1 MKRPS
6 GFDRAPEP
14 ERRAPEP
21 ERRAFEPEPERP
33 GPAAPEPI
41 VEPVVPVV
49 PQAPDPEPHVDA
61 SPTVDLGEVR
71 EARATGLV
79 AAEPDAARPSPLARL
94 RARRDTDPVRAAERR
109 VRAAGR
115 QHRARLR
122 RERRRFAADARRRR
136 RNAWIALAAVL
147 ALGLFVVVGAFTP
160 LMAVREVQVIGAS
173 AVNQGEVEQALEP
186 FDGRPLA
193 LVDDADVHRA
203 LEPFPLI
210 QRYAVERVPPHTLVV
225 RIEERVPVVS
235 VSGDEGYAFYD
246 AAGVLLGRGEEP
258 PAGVPVASGS
268 VADLSSAAFQSA
280 ARTLRDMP
288 SGLREQIVGVEA
300 TSAQDVAFTLAS
312 GVRVLWGDSERTQ
325 SKAAV
330 LQTMVAALGD
340 RAREVIDVSSP
351 DAPVFR

>member
-14 ERRAPEP
+14 ERRAREP
-21 ERRAFEPEPERP
+21 ERRVPEPERP
-33 GPAAPEPI
+33 VPAAPESI
-41 VEPVVPVV
+41 VEPVV
-49 PQAPDPEPHVDA
+49 PQAPDPEPHADA
-61 SPTVDLGEVR
+61 SPTVDLGELR
-71 EARATGLV
+71 EARSEGLTE
-79 AAEPDAARPSPLARL
+79 AEPHDARSSPLARL
-94 RARRDTDPVRAAERR
+94 RARRGTDPVRAAERR

-136 RNAWIALAAVL
+136 RNAWIAVAAVV

-173 AVNQGEVEQALEP
+173 AVNQSEVEQALVP

-235 VSGDEGYAFYD
+235 VSGDAGYSFYD

-300 TSAQDVAFTLAS
+300 TSAQDVAFTLGS
-312 GVRVLWGDSERTQ
+312 GVRVLWGDSDRTQ

-330 LQTMVAALGD
+330 LQTMVTALGD
-340 RAREVIDVSSP
+340 RPLEVIDVSSP